1 MATKFYPE
9 VGTKLYLSQRTGD
22 YYVDMVKTPYTVI
35 GVVSGKLLVQECQLI
50 FNGPRYYDTLP
61 DEIKEDPNGRV
72 LALSWAPKKGCWQ
85 IDKHQT
91 GYPSIAFFNEWRYFP
106 YLN

>member
-22 YYVDMVKTPYTVI
+22 YYVDMVKIPYTVI
-35 GVVSGKLLVQECQLI
+35 GTVSGKLLVQECQLI

-61 DEIKEDPNGRV
+61 DEIKEDPNGKV

-85 IDKHQT
+85 IDKHKT
-91 GYPSIAFFNEWRYFP
+91 GYPSIAFFNGWKYEP